1 VAPHSQF
8 FDNPLCWDE
17 SSILALQKKLIG
29 HARTEIYGSYKVY
42 FEDVFAVL
50 LGGKVN
56 DEYEWYKWNY
66 GTVQVNLPLN
76 DAADI
81 IYFRI
86 FKNANDNIRTLLNRF
101 AASMYNVKGKYYNH
115 SNESDSFSAEDLF
128 NSSKECIGN
137 QCFHSK

>member
-1 VAPHSQF
+1 MAPHRQF

-50 LGGKVN
+50 LGDKVN

-66 GTVQVNLPLN
+66 GTTYL
-76 DAADI
+76 
-81 IYFRI
+81 
-86 FKNANDNIRTLLNRF
+86 
-101 AASMYNVKGKYYNH
+101 
-115 SNESDSFSAEDLF
+115 
-128 NSSKECIGN
+128 
-137 QCFHSK
+137 